1 MFLEKFTPLTKNF
14 TLPAAV
20 PAVTNLTSVSCI
32 RICASMHVWCIC
44 LRNIT
49 DPPVSYLGHLLLI
62 IHHDTRS
69 SNQLCK
75 CKIPGTSF
83 WLLALSRNNKVNTQN
98 HPLHFRIHTID
109 LICVIWCDKWWQLF
123 LSPSGDLGIG
133 LVWDNLSNP
142 IPTANFR
149 SDCWNP
155 LQTELNYLWWV
166 VSCSQDD
173 IRWF

>member
-1 MFLEKFTPLTKNF
+1 MRFVKNYTPPDFQAKHFTPLISLHFNSFSDKNTKKWVFLEKFTPLTKIF
-14 TLPAAV
+14 TLPAAMT
-20 PAVTNLTSVSCI
+20 AVTNLTSVCCI
-32 RICASMHVWCIC
+32 RICGSMHVWCIC
-44 LRNIT
+44 FRNIT
-49 DPPVSYLGHLLLI
+49 DPPVSYLDHLLLI

-123 LSPSGDLGIG
+123 LMLFLD
-133 LVWDNLSNP
+133 
-142 IPTANFR
+142 F
-149 SDCWNP
+149 
-155 LQTELNYLWWV
+155 
-166 VSCSQDD
+166 
-173 IRWF
+173 